1 MIIILGIMNY
11 ENIALF
17 LKILAGRD
25 DKLDLA

>member
-1 MIIILGIMNY
+1 MIIILGTMNY

-25 DKLDLA
+25 DKL